1 MKVCF
6 AIIGSIAS
14 TTRKFVNYVECK
26 LKDTLFLKRK
36 KLLRRVVD
44 LKTTLIL
51 QKKKFLLMLF
61 CKCVLLARD
70 KLPRYG
76 RAISNSFSQQSMRRE
91 YAKKFYSKKF

>member
-1 MKVCF
+1 
-6 AIIGSIAS
+6 
-14 TTRKFVNYVECK
+14 
-26 LKDTLFLKRK
+26 
-36 KLLRRVVD
+36 
-44 LKTTLIL
+44 
-51 QKKKFLLMLF
+51 MLF